1 MSVQQLVVG
10 VSDGAS
16 WADAYPD
23 NPAATGRISL
33 RETCHL
39 LFVIGL
45 LLLVTLGLLTSTALI
60 DAVLRMIAG
69 VS

>member
-16 WADAYPD
+16 WADASPD
-23 NPAATGRISL
+23 NPAPAGRVSL

-39 LFVIGL
+39 LSVLGL
-45 LLLVTLGLLTSTALI
+45 LLLVTLALLTSTSLI
-60 DAVLRMIAG
+60 DSVLRMIAG
-69 VS
+69 IS